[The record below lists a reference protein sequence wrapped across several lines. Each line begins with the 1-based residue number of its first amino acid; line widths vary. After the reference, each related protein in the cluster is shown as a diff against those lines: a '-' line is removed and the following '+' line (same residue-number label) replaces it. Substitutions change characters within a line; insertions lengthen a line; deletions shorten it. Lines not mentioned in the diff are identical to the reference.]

1 MEKALIIA
9 IRPPWSVGLMTD
21 NGGVIPDDRA
31 EAAGDA
37 INSRP
42 RIYMLERIIMMQKQ
56 NNLGF
61 QELC

>member
-1 MEKALIIA
+1 
-9 IRPPWSVGLMTD
+9 MTD